1 MGGAAVN
8 LELTGEADGAI
19 TEAGQSDQLFAKLY
33 VILSDNVAWIMSV
46 IVVILL
52 LTHLVTSTNSA
63 VLIINEINAAGDDG
77 PKARPHLVF

>member
-52 LTHLVTSTNSA
+52 LTHLVTSTDSA
-63 VLIINEINAAGDDG
+63 VLDHQRDQ
-77 PKARPHLVF
+77 RRW